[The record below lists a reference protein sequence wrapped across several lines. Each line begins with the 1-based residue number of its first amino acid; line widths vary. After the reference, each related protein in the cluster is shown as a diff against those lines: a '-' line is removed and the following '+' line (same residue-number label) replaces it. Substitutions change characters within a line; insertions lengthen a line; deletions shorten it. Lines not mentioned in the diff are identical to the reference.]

1 MYRLALV
8 TYGVLV
14 SSAGVTFVFLEDI
27 ESDFGIGAFG
37 VGAVSSIGFVVT
49 LLVAL
54 LVSPLGDRGHLV
66 AIGAVGIAT
75 GIGGN
80 LWLGFADE
88 LWSILAARAIA
99 SFGLGV
105 FGVAT
110 RKALIGESRDGSGE
124 MLGALVSFAVGG
136 FLLGPALGSLLEG
149 FGGIWVPYTAIAVAL
164 AVLAVPVLRWLNAAP
179 IAVSRT
185 NAGSMLPWLRRPR
198 VRAAAAAQAAVFF
211 NIGVFDSTVDEYLTS
226 LGVGNLGVALV
237 LVVVGSPLLVV
248 PTFAGRAADS
258 ASQPHRLLIGALMA
272 FVPIV
277 VLIGIFEALIGF
289 MVLAFAQTFMES
301 VIFPSSARVVIDET
315 GAEES
320 AIGTGLLD
328 AVGQIAAAASA
339 LAAPSLFDLAGGPI
353 GSFGMSATVA
363 ALLLAYALSQI
374 RAANTTE
381 VTAVRP

>member
-8 TYGVLV
+8 TYGILV

-27 ESDFGIGAFG
+27 ESDFGIGALG

-54 LVSPLGDRGHLV
+54 LVSPLGDRGHV
-66 AIGAVGIAT
+66 MAIGAVGIAT

-80 LWLGFADE
+80 LWLGVADE
-88 LWSILAARAIA
+88 LWSLLAARAIA
-99 SFGLGV
+99 SFGLGA

-110 RKALIGESRDGSGE
+110 RKALIGESPDGSGE
-124 MLGALVSFAVGG
+124 MLGSLVSFAVGG
-136 FLLGPALGSLLEG
+136 FLLGPALGSVLEG

-164 AVLAVPVLRWLNAAP
+164 AIVALPVLRWLGAAP
-179 IAVSRT
+179 IAVSHT
-185 NAGSMLPWLRRPR
+185 NAASMLPWLRRPR

-226 LGVGNLGVALV
+226 LGVSNNGVALV
-237 LVVVGSPLLVV
+237 LIVVGSPLLIV

-258 ASQPHRLLIGALMA
+258 AQQPHRLLLVALFL

-277 VLIGIFEALIGF
+277 ALIGVFETLIAF
-289 MVLAFAQTFMES
+289 MVFAFCQTFMES

-328 AVGQIAAAASA
+328 AVGQIAAAGSA
-339 LAAPSLFDLAGGPI
+339 LAAPTLFDLAGGPI
-353 GSFGMSATVA
+353 GSFGMSAGVA
-363 ALLLAYALSQI
+363 AALLAYAASQV
-374 RAANTTE
+374 RLTTKTE
-381 VTAVRP
+381 VTPVRP